1 MSWTGWLLFFGIV
14 NVIHFISTWKL
25 YQAAGKKAWEAVIP
39 VYNAV
44 VLMQIINRPRW
55 WVFLF
60 FIPTINLIIIP
71 IVWVETLR
79 SFGFRSTRD
88 TALVLLS
95 GGLYIAT
102 KNYGSP
108 LDYIS
113 DRSLKPRTAFGEWF
127 SSILFAVVA
136 ATLVHNYIMQPYI
149 IPTGSLE
156 KTLLVGDFL
165 FVSKFHYGSR
175 VPMTAVS
182 FPMVHDTLPLV
193 KIRSYLKK
201 PQLPYLRLPKF
212 QEIKRND
219 IVVFSWPADT
229 VRQFFVK
236 EAGVRKP
243 IDKKSN
249 YVKRCVGLPGDT
261 LEIKDGLI
269 YINSKRTKLPE
280 RAKVQY
286 THTVFAEK
294 GVSARKLKELGYK
307 DFLRTYKVQNITQQR
322 FNALRPYLLGT
333 KGESIEDFR
342 LITSSNGLPV
352 SVVNELRLSVTE
364 VLEREKEMTLTL
376 AEAKKLAAE
385 PWVDFV
391 VRKNQTEKIPN
402 TQFFP
407 NALPFDWNEDNFGPI
422 VLPKAGVTIQLNDAN
437 YPLYKKLI
445 REYESNDFVK
455 KQNGYV
461 INGEATNT
469 YTFQQ
474 DYFWMMGDNRHKS
487 EDSRFWGFVP
497 ADHIVGKP
505 VFIWFSIE
513 GFTEGI
519 KNWRIRWNR
528 VFTTVG
534 LEGPPKSYFPHFI
547 VFVVLWQIVSWYRK
561 RKKSQA
567 T

>member
-14 NVIHFISTWKL
+14 NVIHFVSTWKL

-182 FPMVHDTLPLV
+182 FPMVHDTLPLF

-269 YINSKRTKLPE
+269 YINGKRTKLPE

-322 FNALRPYLLGT
+322 FNELRPYLLGT
-333 KGESIEDFR
+333 KGESIDDFR

-364 VLEREKEMTLTL
+364 VLERENLKALDPELFYNFWFYCSFL
-376 AEAKKLAAE
+376 KNVL
-385 PWVDFV
+385 V
-391 VRKNQTEKIPN
+391 V
-402 TQFFP
+402 
-407 NALPFDWNEDNFGPI
+407 
-422 VLPKAGVTIQLNDAN
+422 
-437 YPLYKKLI
+437 
-445 REYESNDFVK
+445 
-455 KQNGYV
+455 
-461 INGEATNT
+461 
-469 YTFQQ
+469 
-474 DYFWMMGDNRHKS
+474 
-487 EDSRFWGFVP
+487 
-497 ADHIVGKP
+497 
-505 VFIWFSIE
+505 
-513 GFTEGI
+513 
-519 KNWRIRWNR
+519 
-528 VFTTVG
+528 
-534 LEGPPKSYFPHFI
+534 
-547 VFVVLWQIVSWYRK
+547 
-561 RKKSQA
+561 
-567 T
+567 